1 MQTADPAI
9 RVDHAVHEDLLV
21 DARCLGPMDPDLV
34 RRVHEAMRGA
44 ALAGASIV
52 ACTCSTIGGS
62 AESMP
67 TSGRFTALRID
78 RAMADRA
85 VLLGPRILVAA
96 ALEST
101 LGPTADLIQESAA
114 LRRTRVEIEPLLID
128 GAWSHFLSGDQ
139 VAYARSIADTIR
151 EAKRSV
157 DVVVLAQASM
167 APAARLLADLGVE
180 VLSSPQLGV
189 RSILARV
196 RA

>member
-9 RVDHAVHEDLLV
+9 RVDHAVREDLLV
-21 DARCLGPMDPDLV
+21 DARHVGPTDPDLV
-34 RRVHEAMRGA
+34 QRVHEAMRGA

-62 AESMP
+62 AEAMP
-67 TSGRFTALRID
+67 SSGRFTALRID

-85 VLLGPRILVAA
+85 VQRGPRILVAA

-114 LRRTRVEIEPLLID
+114 MQGTRVEIELILID
-128 GAWSHFLSGDQ
+128 GAWSHFLSGDHL
-139 VAYARSIADTIR
+139 AYARSIADTIR
-151 EAKRSV
+151 KAKRLV

-167 APAARLLADLGVE
+167 APAADLLADLGVE

-189 RSILARV
+189 RSILARL